1 LPERRVVNA
10 GGPKINAFAMQFALE
25 RNSRAAMLEVS
36 GHAKM
41 PRIEINTRRLINGTL
56 SFLALAA
63 IIALFFAY
71 RSHAQ
76 HLIPHNV
83 PVSLRHLPYYA
94 FCSFY
99 RMLAA
104 YIIALVFSII
114 YGMAAARGGLY
125 ERILIPAID
134 IAQSV
139 PVVGFFPA
147 AVYFFVAL
155 AHGSRLGVEMAAV
168 FLIFTSQAW
177 NMALGVYEAVKTIP
191 DDSRECIETFG
202 GRGWLRFK
210 RLLLPAS
217 IPKLVYNSIL
227 SWVAGWYFLI
237 ACEIITVGPA
247 SYRLPGLGSFLWEAA
262 EKGRT
267 FDLAT
272 GLLTLL
278 AIIVAMDM
286 IVWQPLSTWAEKF
299 KYEFAASSGAVQSL
313 GMFDALAGVG
323 PAVTR
328 ALRSILVPPMRMIGR
343 AFDALPRG
351 PQLSPEQSKRVGAI
365 VRNLIIGAI
374 VIFTIWA
381 LARGFFALIRTLSQ
395 PWPSDAKQ
403 IPEAILLST
412 IRMTIAY
419 AISLA
424 WTIPCALAASEN
436 PRFNRVL
443 SPIAEIVGS
452 MPATALFPII
462 VIFVIEVTGGMNLA
476 SILLILTGMQ
486 WYLLFNLLAGINQ
499 VPEDLKEA
507 ARAFGLSRVARWR
520 KLILPAVTPSL
531 ITGSITA
538 WGGGWNALIL
548 SEYFVYKNQTYQ
560 VLGIGSLLDAATYK
574 SGNGVMILLSL
585 LSMIAVV
592 LLLNRLMWRPLYNLA
607 TERYRLDY

>member
-1 LPERRVVNA
+1 MLGVSSHTNMF
-10 GGPKINAFAMQFALE
+10 GLKI
-25 RNSRAAMLEVS
+25 S
-36 GHAKM
+36 
-41 PRIEINTRRLINGTL
+41 PRRLVNGTL

-76 HLIPHNV
+76 HLIPHSV
-83 PVSLRHLPYYA
+83 PISIRHLPYYA

-104 YIIALVFSII
+104 YVIALIFSII

-147 AVYFFVAL
+147 AVFFFVSL
-155 AHGSRLGVEMAAV
+155 TNGSRLGVEMAAV

-191 DDSRECIETFG
+191 SDSAEALDTFG
-202 GRGWLRFK
+202 ARGWLKFK

-217 IPKLVYNSIL
+217 VPKLVYNSIL

-237 ACEIITVGPA
+237 ACEIITAGPA
-247 SYRLPGLGSFLWEAA
+247 NYKLPGLGSFLWEAS
-262 EKGRT
+262 EKGRN
-267 FDLAT
+267 FDLAA

-313 GMFDALAGVG
+313 GMFDALSGVG

-328 ALRSILVPPMRMIGR
+328 GLRAILVPPFRLAAR
-343 AFDALPRG
+343 AIDALPRG
-351 PQLSPEQSKRVGAI
+351 PKLSPEQAKRVSAT
-365 VRNLIIGAI
+365 VRTFVIGAM
-374 VIFTIWA
+374 VIFTVWA

-395 PWPSDAKQ
+395 PWPSEAEQ

-412 IRMTIAY
+412 IRMTVAY

-424 WTIPCALAASEN
+424 WTVQCALAASES

-462 VIFVIEVTGGMNLA
+462 VAAFIEFTGGMNVA
-476 SILLILTGMQ
+476 SIVLILTGMQ
-486 WYLLFNLLAGINQ
+486 WYLLFNLLAGVNQ

-507 ARAFGLSRVARWR
+507 ARSFGLSRIARWR
-520 KLILPAVTPSL
+520 KLILPAVAPSL

-548 SEYFVYKNQTYQ
+548 SEYFVYNEQTHQ
-560 VLGIGSLLDAATYK
+560 VLGIGALLDAATYNK

-592 LLLNRLMWRPLYNLA
+592 LLLNRLMWRPLYNLT

>member
-1 LPERRVVNA
+1 MF
-10 GGPKINAFAMQFALE
+10 K
-25 RNSRAAMLEVS
+25 
-36 GHAKM
+36 
-41 PRIEINTRRLINGTL
+41 IEINTRRLVNGSL

-71 RSHAQ
+71 RGHAQ
-76 HLIPHNV
+76 HLIERRV
-83 PVSLRHLPYYA
+83 PVSIEHLPYYA

-104 YIIALVFSII
+104 YIIALLFSVI
-114 YGMAAARGGLY
+114 YGMGAARGGAY
-125 ERILIPAID
+125 ERIMIPAID

-191 DDSRECIETFG
+191 GDSAESLEAFG
-202 GRGWLRFK
+202 ARGWLKFK

-217 IPKLVYNSIL
+217 VPKLVYNSIL

-267 FDLAT
+267 FDLVA

-299 KYEFAASSGAVQSL
+299 RYEFAASSGAVQSL

-323 PAVTR
+323 PAITR
-328 ALRSILVPPMRMIGR
+328 ALRSILVPPIRMIGR
-343 AFDALPRG
+343 AMRSVPRRELLTPG
-351 PQLSPEQSKRVGAI
+351 QSKRASAIFQIFLVGSIAI
-365 VRNLIIGAI
+365 FFA
-374 VIFTIWA
+374 WA
-381 LARGFFALIRTLSQ
+381 VGRGLVALIRTLSQ
-395 PWPSDAKQ
+395 PWPSDARL
-403 IPEAILLST
+403 IPTAILAST
-412 IRMTIAY
+412 LRMTIAY

-424 WTIPCALAASEN
+424 WTVPVALAASES
-436 PRFNRVL
+436 PRFNRIL

-452 MPATALFPII
+452 MPATALFPVI
-462 VIFVIEVTGGMNLA
+462 VLFVIRATGGMNLA

-507 ARAFGLSRVARWR
+507 ARAFGLSRYATWR
-520 KLILPAVTPSL
+520 KLILPAVAPSL

-548 SEYFVYKNQTYQ
+548 SEYFVYQQHTYQ
-560 VLGIGSLLDAATYK
+560 VLGIGSLLDKATYQ

-585 LSMIAVV
+585 LSMILVV
-592 LLLNRLMWRPLYNLA
+592 LLLNRLMWRRLYNIA

>member
-1 LPERRVVNA
+1 
-10 GGPKINAFAMQFALE
+10 MQFALE
-25 RNSRAAMLEVS
+25 RNAGAAMLRVS

-41 PRIEINTRRLINGTL
+41 LGTKINPRRLVNSSL

-83 PVSLRHLPYYA
+83 PVSIQHLPYYA

-104 YIIALVFSII
+104 YVIALIFSII
-114 YGMAAARGGLY
+114 YGMAAARSRHY

-155 AHGSRLGVEMAAV
+155 AHGSRLGVEMAAI

-191 DDSRECIETFG
+191 DDSRDALESFG
-202 GRGWLRFK
+202 ARGWLKFK
-210 RLLLPAS
+210 RLLMPAS
-217 IPKLVYNSIL
+217 VPKLVYNSIL

-237 ACEIITVGPA
+237 ACEIITVGAA

-262 EKGRT
+262 ENGRN
-267 FDLAT
+267 FDIAA

-278 AIIVAMDM
+278 AIIVLMDM

-299 KYEFAASSGAVQSL
+299 RYEFAASSGAAQSL
-313 GMFDALAGVG
+313 GMFGALAGVG

-328 ALRSILVPPMRMIGR
+328 ALRSILVPPMRLI
-343 AFDALPRG
+343 AAALNAMPRG
-351 PQLSPEQSKRVGAI
+351 PQLPPEQSKRVGQL
-365 VRNLIIGAI
+365 VRTLAIGAI
-374 VIFTIWA
+374 AIFTAWA
-381 LARGFFALIRTLSQ
+381 LARGLVALIRTLSE

-403 IPEAILLST
+403 IPAAILAST
-412 IRMTIAY
+412 IRMTVAY

-424 WTIPCALAASEN
+424 WTVPCALAAAES
-436 PRFNRVL
+436 PRFNRIL

-452 MPATALFPII
+452 MPATALFPVI
-462 VIFVIEVTGGMNLA
+462 VIFVIQVTGGMNLA
-476 SILLILTGMQ
+476 SVLLILTGMQ
-486 WYLLFNLLAGINQ
+486 WYLLFNLLAGVNQ

-507 ARAFGLSRVARWR
+507 ARAFGLSRFARWR
-520 KLILPAVTPSL
+520 KLILPAVMPSL

-560 VLGIGSLLDAATYK
+560 VIGIGSLLDAATYK
-574 SGNGVMILLSL
+574 TGNGVMILLSL
-585 LSMIAVV
+585 LSMILVV
-592 LLLNRLMWRPLYNLA
+592 LLLNRLMWRPLYNLT

>member
-1 LPERRVVNA
+1 
-10 GGPKINAFAMQFALE
+10 
-25 RNSRAAMLEVS
+25 MLEDS
-36 GHAKM
+36 GHAPM
-41 PRIEINTRRLINGTL
+41 PRFEINTRRLINGSL

-83 PVSLRHLPYYA
+83 PVSTRHLPYYA

-104 YIIALVFSII
+104 YIIALIFSII

-191 DDSRECIETFG
+191 EDSKDAIESFG
-202 GRGWLRFK
+202 GRGWLKFK

-217 IPKLVYNSIL
+217 VPKLVYNSIL

-267 FDLAT
+267 VDLAA
-272 GLLTLL
+272 GLLALL
-278 AIIVAMDM
+278 AIIVLMDM

-313 GMFDALAGVG
+313 GMFDALSGVG

-328 ALRSILVPPMRMIGR
+328 ALRAILVPPIRMIAR
-343 AFDALPRG
+343 AIEALPSG
-351 PQLSPEQSKRVGAI
+351 PELSPEQSKRVGAI
-365 VRNLIIGAI
+365 VRTLIIGAI
-374 VIFTIWA
+374 VIFTTWA
-381 LARGFFALIRTLSQ
+381 LARGLVALVRTLSQ
-395 PWPSDAKQ
+395 PWPSDVTQ
-403 IPEAILLST
+403 IPEAIVLST

-424 WTIPCALAASEN
+424 WTVPCALAASEN

-462 VIFVIEVTGGMNLA
+462 VVVVIEVTGGMNLA

-520 KLILPAVTPSL
+520 KLILPAITPSL

>member
-1 LPERRVVNA
+1 M
-10 GGPKINAFAMQFALE
+10 PK
-25 RNSRAAMLEVS
+25 
-36 GHAKM
+36 
-41 PRIEINTRRLINGTL
+41 IEINTRRLINGSL

-83 PVSLRHLPYYA
+83 PVTIRHLPYYA

-104 YIIALVFSII
+104 YIIALIFSII

-191 DDSRECIETFG
+191 EDSKDAIESFG

-217 IPKLVYNSIL
+217 VPKLVYNSIL

-267 FDLAT
+267 FDLAA

-278 AIIVAMDM
+278 AIIVLMDM

-313 GMFDALAGVG
+313 GMFDALSGVG

-328 ALRSILVPPMRMIGR
+328 ALRSILLPPMRMIGR
-343 AFDALPRG
+343 AIAALPSG
-351 PQLSPEQSKRVGAI
+351 PELSPEQSKRAAAI
-365 VRNLIIGAI
+365 VRTLIIGSI
-374 VIFTIWA
+374 VIFLTWA
-381 LARGFFALIRTLSQ
+381 LMRGFVALVRTLSQ

-412 IRMTIAY
+412 LRMTLAY

-424 WTIPCALAASEN
+424 WTIPCALAASES

-462 VIFVIEVTGGMNLA
+462 VIVVIEVTGGMNLA

-592 LLLNRLMWRPLYNLA
+592 LTLNRLMWRPLYNLA

>member
-1 LPERRVVNA
+1 
-10 GGPKINAFAMQFALE
+10 
-25 RNSRAAMLEVS
+25 MLEVS
-36 GHAKM
+36 GHAEMFKF
-41 PRIEINTRRLINGTL
+41 EINTRRLINGTL

-76 HLIPHNV
+76 HLIPHKV
-83 PVSLRHLPYYA
+83 PVSLAHLPYYA

-104 YIIALVFSII
+104 YIIALIFSIV

-191 DDSRECIETFG
+191 EDSKDAIESFG
-202 GRGWLRFK
+202 GRGWLKFT

-217 IPKLVYNSIL
+217 VPKLVYNSIL

-262 EKGRT
+262 EKGRN
-267 FDLAT
+267 FDLVV

-278 AIIVAMDM
+278 AIIVLMDM

-299 KYEFAASSGAVQSL
+299 RYEFAASSGAVQSL

-328 ALRSILVPPMRMIGR
+328 ALRSILMPPIRLIV
-343 AFDALPRG
+343 AALDALPRG
-351 PQLSPEQSKRVGAI
+351 PELTPEQSRRLSAI
-365 VRNLIIGAI
+365 VRTLVIGAI
-374 VIFTIWA
+374 VLFTVWA
-381 LARGFFALIRTLSQ
+381 LARGFVALVRTLSQ
-395 PWPSDAKQ
+395 PWPSDARQ
-403 IPEAILLST
+403 IPAAIVAST

-424 WTIPCALAASEN
+424 WTVPCALAASES

-452 MPATALFPII
+452 MPATALFPVI
-462 VIFVIEVTGGMNLA
+462 VVFVIQLTGGMNLA

-486 WYLLFNLLAGINQ
+486 WYLLFNLLAGVNQ

-520 KLILPAVTPSL
+520 KLILPAVAPSL

-548 SEYFVYKNQTYQ
+548 SEYFVYKNQTHQ
-560 VLGIGSLLDAATYK
+560 VLGIGSLLDAATYEAG
-574 SGNGVMILLSL
+574 GNGVMILLSL

-592 LLLNRLMWRPLYNLA
+592 LMLNRLMWRPLYNLA

>member
-1 LPERRVVNA
+1 
-10 GGPKINAFAMQFALE
+10 MQFALE
-25 RNSRAAMLEVS
+25 RNAAAVMLEVS
-36 GHAKM
+36 DHMKM
-41 PRIEINTRRLINGTL
+41 FGIEINARRLVNGTL

-83 PVSLRHLPYYA
+83 PASLGQLPYYA

-104 YIIALVFSII
+104 YIIALIFSIF
-114 YGMAAARGGLY
+114 YGMAAARGALY

-191 DDSRECIETFG
+191 EDSKDAIESFG
-202 GRGWLRFK
+202 GRGWLKFR

-217 IPKLVYNSIL
+217 VPKLVYNSIL

-262 EKGRT
+262 EKGRS
-267 FDLAT
+267 FDIAA

-286 IVWQPLSTWAEKF
+286 VVWQPLSTWAEKF

-313 GMFDALAGVG
+313 GMFDALSGVG

-328 ALRSILVPPMRMIGR
+328 ALRAILRPPFRLV
-343 AFDALPRG
+343 ATALEALPRG
-351 PQLSPEQSKRVGAI
+351 PELTPEQSKRLGAI
-365 VRNLIIGAI
+365 VRTLIIGAI
-374 VIFTIWA
+374 VIFITWA
-381 LARGFFALIRTLSQ
+381 LARGLVALVKTLSQ

-403 IPEAILLST
+403 IPEAIVLST
-412 IRMTIAY
+412 IRMTVAY

-424 WTIPCALAASEN
+424 WTVPCALAASEN

-452 MPATALFPII
+452 MPATALFPLI
-462 VIFVIEVTGGMNLA
+462 VVFVIEITGGMNLA

-548 SEYFVYKNQTYQ
+548 SEYFVYKDHTYQ
-560 VLGIGSLLDAATYK
+560 VLGIGSLLDAATYR

>member
-1 LPERRVVNA
+1 
-10 GGPKINAFAMQFALE
+10 
-25 RNSRAAMLEVS
+25 MLEDS
-36 GHAKM
+36 GHAPM
-41 PRIEINTRRLINGTL
+41 PRFEINTRRLINGSL

-83 PVSLRHLPYYA
+83 PVSTRHLPYYA

-104 YIIALVFSII
+104 YIIALIFSII

-191 DDSRECIETFG
+191 EDSKDAIESFG
-202 GRGWLRFK
+202 GRGWLKFK

-217 IPKLVYNSIL
+217 VPKLVYNSIL

-267 FDLAT
+267 VDLAA
-272 GLLTLL
+272 GLLALL
-278 AIIVAMDM
+278 AIIVLMDM

-313 GMFDALAGVG
+313 GMFDALSGVG

-328 ALRSILVPPMRMIGR
+328 ALRAILVPPIRMIAR
-343 AFDALPRG
+343 AIEALPSG
-351 PQLSPEQSKRVGAI
+351 PELSPEQSKRVGAI
-365 VRNLIIGAI
+365 VRTLIISAI
-374 VIFTIWA
+374 VIFTTWA
-381 LARGFFALIRTLSQ
+381 LARGLVALVRTLSQ
-395 PWPSDAKQ
+395 PWPSDVTQ
-403 IPEAILLST
+403 IPEAIALST

-424 WTIPCALAASEN
+424 WTVPCALAASEN

-462 VIFVIEVTGGMNLA
+462 VVVVIEVTGGMNLA

-520 KLILPAVTPSL
+520 KLILPAITPSL

>member
-1 LPERRVVNA
+1 
-10 GGPKINAFAMQFALE
+10 
-25 RNSRAAMLEVS
+25 MLEVS

-41 PRIEINTRRLINGTL
+41 PRFEINTRRLVNGTL

-71 RSHAQ
+71 RSHAE

-147 AVYFFVAL
+147 AVFFFVAL
-155 AHGSRLGVEMAAV
+155 THGSRLGVEMAAV

-313 GMFDALAGVG
+313 GMFDALSGVG

-328 ALRSILVPPMRMIGR
+328 ALRSILVPPIRFIGR
-343 AFDALPRG
+343 TLEALPRG
-351 PQLSPEQSKRVGAI
+351 PQLTPEQSKRVGAI

-381 LARGFFALIRTLSQ
+381 LARGLFALIRTLSQ

-403 IPEAILLST
+403 IPEAIVLST
-412 IRMTIAY
+412 IRMTVAY

-424 WTIPCALAASEN
+424 WTIPCALAASES

-520 KLILPAVTPSL
+520 KLILPAVAPSL

>member
-1 LPERRVVNA
+1 MF
-10 GGPKINAFAMQFALE
+10 KF
-25 RNSRAAMLEVS
+25 
-36 GHAKM
+36 
-41 PRIEINTRRLINGTL
+41 EINTRRLVNGSL

-71 RSHAQ
+71 RGHAQ
-76 HLIPHNV
+76 HLIERRV
-83 PVSLRHLPYYA
+83 PVTLEQLPYYA

-104 YIIALVFSII
+104 YMIALLFSVI
-114 YGMAAARGGLY
+114 YGMGAARGGAY
-125 ERILIPAID
+125 ERIMIPAID

-191 DDSRECIETFG
+191 GDSGEALEAFG
-202 GRGWLRFK
+202 ARGWLRFK

-217 IPKLVYNSIL
+217 VPKLVYNSIL

-267 FDLAT
+267 FDLVA

-299 KYEFAASSGAVQSL
+299 RYEFAASSGAVQSL

-323 PAVTR
+323 PAITH
-328 ALRSILVPPMRMIGR
+328 ALRSILVPPLRLIGR
-343 AFDALPRG
+343 TMRSIPRREV
-351 PQLSPEQSKRVGAI
+351 LSPEQSRRAAAIFRFFLIGSIAIFFAWAVG
-365 VRNLIIGAI
+365 RGLI
-374 VIFTIWA
+374 
-381 LARGFFALIRTLSQ
+381 ALIRTLSQ
-395 PWPSDAKQ
+395 PWPSDVRL
-403 IPEAILLST
+403 IPKAIFAST
-412 IRMTIAY
+412 LRMIIAY

-424 WTIPCALAASEN
+424 WTVPVALAASES
-436 PRFNRVL
+436 PRFNRIL

-462 VIFVIEVTGGMNLA
+462 VVFVIQFTGEMNLA

-507 ARAFGLSRVARWR
+507 ARAFGLSRYATWR
-520 KLILPAVTPSL
+520 KLILPAIAPSL

-548 SEYFVYKNQTYQ
+548 SEYFVYKQHTYQ
-560 VLGIGSLLDAATYK
+560 VIGLGALLDAATYQT
-574 SGNGVMILLSL
+574 GNGVMILLSL

-592 LLLNRLMWRPLYNLA
+592 LLLNRLMWRRLYNLA

>member
-1 LPERRVVNA
+1 
-10 GGPKINAFAMQFALE
+10 
-25 RNSRAAMLEVS
+25 MLGVS

-41 PRIEINTRRLINGTL
+41 FGIEISPRRAVNGTL

-83 PVSLRHLPYYA
+83 PVSIQHLPYYA

-104 YIIALVFSII
+104 YVIALVFSII

-191 DDSRECIETFG
+191 EDSKDALETFG
-202 GRGWLRFK
+202 ARGWLKFK

-217 IPKLVYNSIL
+217 VPKLVYNSIL

-247 SYRLPGLGSFLWEAA
+247 SYRLPGLGSFLWEAS
-262 EKGRT
+262 EKGRN
-267 FDLAT
+267 FDLAA

-278 AIIVAMDM
+278 AIIVLMDM

-299 KYEFAASSGAVQSL
+299 RYEFAASSGAVQSL
-313 GMFDALAGVG
+313 GMFDALSGVG

-328 ALRSILVPPMRMIGR
+328 ALRSVLVPPLRLIAR
-343 AFDALPRG
+343 ALDALPRG

-365 VRNLIIGAI
+365 VRTLIVGTI
-374 VIFTIWA
+374 VIFALWA
-381 LARGFFALIRTLSQ
+381 LARGFVALVRTLSA
-395 PWPSDAKQ
+395 PWPSDARQ
-403 IPEAILLST
+403 IPEAIVLST
-412 IRMTIAY
+412 IRMTVAY

-424 WTIPCALAASEN
+424 WTVPCALAASES

-462 VIFVIEVTGGMNLA
+462 VVAVIQLSGGMNLA

-507 ARAFGLSRVARWR
+507 ARAFGLSRIARWR

-548 SEYFVYKNQTYQ
+548 SEYFVYNGQTHQ
-560 VLGIGSLLDAATYK
+560 VLGIGALLDAATYK
-574 SGNGVMILLSL
+574 TGNGVMILLSL
-585 LSMIAVV
+585 LSMIGVV
-592 LLLNRLMWRPLYNLA
+592 LLLNRLMWRPLYNIS

>member
-1 LPERRVVNA
+1 MF
-10 GGPKINAFAMQFALE
+10 KFQ
-25 RNSRAAMLEVS
+25 
-36 GHAKM
+36 
-41 PRIEINTRRLINGTL
+41 INTRRLINGFL

-63 IIALFFAY
+63 ILALFFAY

-76 HLIPHNV
+76 HLIPHKV
-83 PVSLRHLPYYA
+83 PVSLEQLPYYA

-104 YIIALVFSII
+104 YVIALIFSIV
-114 YGMAAARGGLY
+114 YGMAAARGRLY

-177 NMALGVYEAVKTIP
+177 NMALGVYEAIRTIP
-191 DDSRECIETFG
+191 EDSRDALDTFG
-202 GRGWLRFK
+202 ARGWLKFK

-217 IPKLVYNSIL
+217 VPKLVYNSIL

-262 EKGRT
+262 ENGRT
-267 FDLAT
+267 VDLLA
-272 GLLTLL
+272 GLFTLL
-278 AIIVAMDM
+278 AIIVAMD
-286 IVWQPLSTWAEKF
+286 IVVWQPLSTWAEKF
-299 KYEFAASSGAVQSL
+299 KYEFAASSGAVQSIA
-313 GMFDALAGVG
+313 MFDAVAGVG
-323 PAVTR
+323 PAVSR
-328 ALRSILVPPMRMIGR
+328 ALRSILMPPVRLLWR
-343 AFDALPRG
+343 AIEMLPSG
-351 PQLSPEQSKRVGAI
+351 PQLTPEQSKRLGVIVRTAI
-365 VRNLIIGAI
+365 VTVIA
-374 VIFTIWA
+374 IFTLWA
-381 LARGFFALIRTLSQ
+381 LVRGFVALVRTLAQ

-403 IPEAILLST
+403 IPEAILYST
-412 IRMTIAY
+412 LRMIVAY
-419 AISLA
+419 AISLG
-424 WTIPCALAASEN
+424 WTVPCALAASEN
-436 PRFNRVL
+436 PRFNRIL

-462 VIFVIEVTGGMNLA
+462 VVFVIEVTGGMNLA
-476 SILLILTGMQ
+476 SVLLILTGMQ

-507 ARAFGLSRVARWR
+507 ARAFGLSRFARWR
-520 KLILPAVTPSL
+520 KLIIPAVAPSL

-548 SEYFVYKNQTYQ
+548 SEYFVYKNHTYQ
-560 VLGIGSLLDAATYK
+560 VVGIGSLLDAATYT

-592 LLLNRLMWRPLYNLA
+592 LTLNRLMWRPLYNIA

>member
-1 LPERRVVNA
+1 MLGVSGLA
-10 GGPKINAFAMQFALE
+10 KMFGTKIN
-25 RNSRAAMLEVS
+25 
-36 GHAKM
+36 
-41 PRIEINTRRLINGTL
+41 PRRLVNGTL

-76 HLIPHNV
+76 HLIPHSV
-83 PVSLRHLPYYA
+83 PISIRHLPYYA

-191 DDSRECIETFG
+191 DDSRDALESFG
-202 GRGWLRFK
+202 GRGWLKFK

-217 IPKLVYNSIL
+217 VPKLVYNSIL

-262 EKGRT
+262 EKGRS
-267 FDLAT
+267 FDLAA
-272 GLLTLL
+272 GLLALL

-313 GMFDALAGVG
+313 GMFDALSGVG

-328 ALRSILVPPMRMIGR
+328 ALRSVLVPPIRLIGR
-343 AFDALPRG
+343 TLNAIPRG
-351 PQLSPEQSKRVGAI
+351 PQLTPEQSRRAGAI
-365 VRNLIIGAI
+365 VRTLVISAI
-374 VIFTIWA
+374 VIFMLWA
-381 LARGFFALIRTLSQ
+381 LARGFLALVRTLSQ
-395 PWPSDAKQ
+395 PWPSDARQ
-403 IPEAILLST
+403 IPEAIVFST

-424 WTIPCALAASEN
+424 WTVPCALAASES
-436 PRFNRVL
+436 PRFNRIL

-462 VIFVIEVTGGMNLA
+462 VIFVIEFIGGMNLA

-507 ARAFGLSRVARWR
+507 ARAFGLSRFDRWR

-548 SEYFVYKNQTYQ
+548 SEYFVYKSQTYQ

>member
-1 LPERRVVNA
+1 
-10 GGPKINAFAMQFALE
+10 MQIALE
-25 RNSRAAMLEVS
+25 RTASAAMLEDS
-36 GHAKM
+36 GHAPM
-41 PRIEINTRRLINGTL
+41 PRFEINTRRLINGSL

-83 PVSLRHLPYYA
+83 PVSTRHLPYYA

-104 YIIALVFSII
+104 YIIALIFSII

-191 DDSRECIETFG
+191 EDSKDAIESFG
-202 GRGWLRFK
+202 GRGWLKFK

-217 IPKLVYNSIL
+217 VPKLVYNSIL

-267 FDLAT
+267 VDLAA
-272 GLLTLL
+272 GLLALL
-278 AIIVAMDM
+278 AIIVLMDM

-313 GMFDALAGVG
+313 GMFDALSGVG

-328 ALRSILVPPMRMIGR
+328 ALRAILVPPIRMIAR
-343 AFDALPRG
+343 AIEALPSG
-351 PQLSPEQSKRVGAI
+351 PELSPEQSKRVGAI
-365 VRNLIIGAI
+365 VRTLIISAI
-374 VIFTIWA
+374 VIFTTWA
-381 LARGFFALIRTLSQ
+381 LARGLLALVRTLSQ
-395 PWPSDAKQ
+395 PWPSDVTR
-403 IPEAILLST
+403 IPEAIVLST

-424 WTIPCALAASEN
+424 WTVPCALAASEN

-462 VIFVIEVTGGMNLA
+462 VVVVIEVTGGMNLA

-520 KLILPAVTPSL
+520 KLILPAITPSL